1 MMNIKN
7 LEKIQKKRNKL
18 KMKQLK
24 MEIKK
29 MIKSLKLKRAR
40 E

>member
-1 MMNIKN
+1 MMNIQN

-18 KMKQLK
+18 KMKQFK
-24 MEIKK
+24 MKIKK